1 MKSMKKILAAMLCLL
16 MVLSMG
22 VFATSAE
29 GTENQVIYFEVPTGE
44 DMLNWDGAKIY
55 CHIWAY
61 GSESFAQWQ
70 SKKEACVKTETDGL
84 WMYDITAKGFR
95 MEEGVTYAVIFSEG
109 NNQTYDTLFDTTC
122 LGDTLYCKGE
132 ESIIENPSDSSK
144 QALSAYWKNADPT
157 VYGPLRQLTSL
168 GNVVG
173 ECFAP
178 GADAESLYVEFIT
191 TKLETT
197 LQYVAMSQ
205 EELLAH
211 ASSELGISADRAYEL
226 ELEAGLHTP
235 FTNDELPLPS
245 DPATGDQTETNRYYF
260 YYPEIWEST
269 DDEKTAG
276 IYWWDA
282 SNAPTAWPGYA
293 ANKADA
299 EGVFYYDVPKDV
311 TTFIWNNFIDG
322 GMDTEAEIYK
332 IAQQTINIGC
342 EYYEPGENYTY
353 PNGVESFDG
362 MIFVIDY
369 TTSTSVLDAKKAFSG
384 EWYYYYGN
392 GEYGVTPEKGDK
404 VYTDSYLEEPLAPA
418 TGDEFAVGDV
428 NADGKLNIKDA
439 TTIQKFVAK
448 MIELDEKA
456 QARADYNADG
466 KVNVKDATMI
476 QKKIANLI

>member
-1 MKSMKKILAAMLCLL
+1 MKAMKKVLAVVLCLL

-22 VFATSAE
+22 VFATSAAD
-29 GTENQVIYFEVPTGE
+29 TDNQVIYFEVPTGE
-44 DMLNWDGAKIY
+44 GMLNWDGAKIY

-61 GSESFAQWQ
+61 GGDSFAQWQ
-70 SKKEACVKTETDGL
+70 SKKEACVKTDTEGL
-84 WMYDITAKGFR
+84 WMYDITGKGFA

-235 FTNDELPLPS
+235 ITDDELPLPT
-245 DPATGDQTETNRYYF
+245 DPAT
-260 YYPEIWEST
+260 
-269 DDEKTAG
+269 DDE
-276 IYWWDA
+276 D
-282 SNAPTAWPGYA
+282 P
-293 ANKADA
+293 
-299 EGVFYYDVPKDV
+299 
-311 TTFIWNNFIDG
+311 
-322 GMDTEAEIYK
+322 
-332 IAQQTINIGC
+332 
-342 EYYEPGENYTY
+342 
-353 PNGVESFDG
+353 
-362 MIFVIDY
+362 
-369 TTSTSVLDAKKAFSG
+369 
-384 EWYYYYGN
+384 
-392 GEYGVTPEKGDK
+392 KGD
-404 VYTDSYLEEPLAPA
+404 A
-418 TGDEFAVGDV
+418 TGDEFEIGDV
-428 NADGKLNIKDA
+428 NADGKINIKDA
-439 TTIQKFVAK
+439 TQIQKYAAK
-448 MIELDEKA
+448 LVDLDEKA
-456 QARADYNADG
+456 QVRADFNADG
-466 KVNVKDATMI
+466 KINVKDATQI
-476 QKKIANLI
+476 QKKIANLL

>member
-61 GSESFAQWQ
+61 GGESFAQWQ

-122 LGDTLYCKGE
+122 LGDTLYCKGQD
-132 ESIIENPSDSSK
+132 SIIEAPTDSSK
-144 QALSAYWKNADPT
+144 QALAAYWKNADPSQ
-157 VYGPLRQLTSL
+157 YGPVRQLTSL

-178 GADAESLYVEFIT
+178 GADAESLYVDFLKN
-191 TKLETT
+191 KLDTT
-197 LQYVAMSQ
+197 LQYVDMTK
-205 EELLAH
+205 EELMAH
-211 ASSELGISADRAYEL
+211 ASGELGISEERAYEL

-245 DPATGDQTETNRYYF
+245 DPATGDED
-260 YYPEIWEST
+260 S
-269 DDEKTAG
+269 
-276 IYWWDA
+276 
-282 SNAPTAWPGYA
+282 
-293 ANKADA
+293 
-299 EGVFYYDVPKDV
+299 
-311 TTFIWNNFIDG
+311 
-322 GMDTEAEIYK
+322 
-332 IAQQTINIGC
+332 
-342 EYYEPGENYTY
+342 
-353 PNGVESFDG
+353 
-362 MIFVIDY
+362 
-369 TTSTSVLDAKKAFSG
+369 
-384 EWYYYYGN
+384 
-392 GEYGVTPEKGDK
+392 KGD
-404 VYTDSYLEEPLAPA
+404 A

-466 KVNVKDATMI
+466 KVNVKDATLI
-476 QKKIANLI
+476 QKKIANLL

>member
-1 MKSMKKILAAMLCLL
+1 MKAMKKVLAVVLCLL

-22 VFATSAE
+22 VFATSAAD
-29 GTENQVIYFEVPTGE
+29 TDNQVIYFEVPTGE
-44 DMLNWDGAKIY
+44 GMLNWDGAKIY

-61 GSESFAQWQ
+61 GGDSFAQWQ
-70 SKKEACVKTETDGL
+70 SKKEACVKTDTEGL
-84 WMYDITAKGFR
+84 WMYDITGKGFA

-144 QALSAYWKNADPT
+144 QALAAYWKNADPT

-235 FTNDELPLPS
+235 ITDDELPLPT
-245 DPATGDQTETNRYYF
+245 DPATGDED
-260 YYPEIWEST
+260 P
-269 DDEKTAG
+269 
-276 IYWWDA
+276 
-282 SNAPTAWPGYA
+282 
-293 ANKADA
+293 
-299 EGVFYYDVPKDV
+299 
-311 TTFIWNNFIDG
+311 
-322 GMDTEAEIYK
+322 
-332 IAQQTINIGC
+332 
-342 EYYEPGENYTY
+342 
-353 PNGVESFDG
+353 
-362 MIFVIDY
+362 
-369 TTSTSVLDAKKAFSG
+369 
-384 EWYYYYGN
+384 
-392 GEYGVTPEKGDK
+392 KGD
-404 VYTDSYLEEPLAPA
+404 A
-418 TGDEFAVGDV
+418 TGDEFEIGDV
-428 NADGKLNIKDA
+428 NADGKINIKDA
-439 TTIQKFVAK
+439 TQIQKYAAK
-448 MIELDEKA
+448 LVDLDEKA
-456 QARADYNADG
+456 QVRADYNADG
-466 KVNVKDATMI
+466 KINVKDATQI
-476 QKKIANLI
+476 QKKIANLL

>member
-1 MKSMKKILAAMLCLL
+1 MKAMKKVLAVVLCLL

-22 VFATSAE
+22 VFATSAAD
-29 GTENQVIYFEVPTGE
+29 TDNQVIYFEVPTGE
-44 DMLNWDGAKIY
+44 GMLNWDGAKIY

-61 GSESFAQWQ
+61 GGDSFAQWQ
-70 SKKEACVKTETDGL
+70 SKKEACVKTDTEGL
-84 WMYDITAKGFR
+84 WMYDITGKGFA

-144 QALSAYWKNADPT
+144 QALAAYWKNADPT

-235 FTNDELPLPS
+235 FTDDELPLPT
-245 DPATGDQTETNRYYF
+245 DPATGDED
-260 YYPEIWEST
+260 P
-269 DDEKTAG
+269 
-276 IYWWDA
+276 
-282 SNAPTAWPGYA
+282 
-293 ANKADA
+293 
-299 EGVFYYDVPKDV
+299 
-311 TTFIWNNFIDG
+311 
-322 GMDTEAEIYK
+322 
-332 IAQQTINIGC
+332 
-342 EYYEPGENYTY
+342 
-353 PNGVESFDG
+353 
-362 MIFVIDY
+362 
-369 TTSTSVLDAKKAFSG
+369 
-384 EWYYYYGN
+384 
-392 GEYGVTPEKGDK
+392 KGD
-404 VYTDSYLEEPLAPA
+404 A
-418 TGDEFAVGDV
+418 TGDEFEIGDV
-428 NADGKLNIKDA
+428 NADGKINIKDA
-439 TTIQKFVAK
+439 TQIQKYAAK
-448 MIELDEKA
+448 LVDLDEKA
-456 QARADYNADG
+456 QVRADYNADG
-466 KVNVKDATMI
+466 KINVKDATQI
-476 QKKIANLI
+476 QKKIANLL